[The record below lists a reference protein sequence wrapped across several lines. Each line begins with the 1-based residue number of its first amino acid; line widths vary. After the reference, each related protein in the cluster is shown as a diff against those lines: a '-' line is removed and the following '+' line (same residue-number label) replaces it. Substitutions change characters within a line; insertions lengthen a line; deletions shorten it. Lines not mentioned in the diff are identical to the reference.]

1 MRTSRPDLTPEQ
13 KAEAERIYQVLRA
26 TSDDEHRRIAE
37 LLASKSDSQILGE
50 TEFELRD
57 IVHETGAKAIQ
68 AALDGRKKGVPRV
81 QHELPALP

>member
-1 MRTSRPDLTPEQ
+1 MRIPRPDLTPEQ
-13 KAEAERIYQVLRA
+13 TEQAERIYQILRA

-37 LLASKSDSQILGE
+37 LLASKSDSQIFGQ

-68 AALDGRKKGVPRV
+68 AALDGRKKGGTTG
-81 QHELPALP
+81 LA

>member
-1 MRTSRPDLTPEQ
+1 MRTSRTDLTPEQ

-37 LLASKSDSQILGE
+37 LLASKPDSQILGE
-50 TEFELRD
+50 TEFEIRD

-68 AALDGRKKGVPRV
+68 AALEGRKKGGTTG
-81 QHELPALP
+81 PA